1 MEEALNSISELDRDS
16 EMAAEA
22 HALSYA
28 VVTEDPGRHNFTA
41 GEAGRQ
47 AGRQRGRQRLAR
59 KDGRRERDRSASYI
73 LSACVRE
80 KKLLQLTRKTAALE
94 GREASGR
101 KRAMA
106 LQNLKRMNMCLD
118 HNFFHGLLRCV

>member
-41 GEAGRQ
+41 REAGSQAGRQ
-47 AGRQRGRQRLAR
+47 AERQRGRQRLAR

-94 GREASGR
+94 GRRRVAERG
-101 KRAMA
+101 
-106 LQNLKRMNMCLD
+106 
-118 HNFFHGLLRCV
+118 